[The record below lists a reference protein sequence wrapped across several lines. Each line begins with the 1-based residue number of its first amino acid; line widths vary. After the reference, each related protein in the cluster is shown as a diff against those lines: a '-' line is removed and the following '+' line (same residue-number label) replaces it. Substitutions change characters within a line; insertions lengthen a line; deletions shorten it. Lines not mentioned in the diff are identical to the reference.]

1 MTGMKCYI
9 NGIGVISPQKT
20 FVNSEFL
27 TEVKS
32 YDNNILTCVTPDFK
46 AYINPAQ
53 LRRLSRMLRI
63 GMTAAT
69 ICLQDAGIKVPD
81 GILTATGYGFLEE
94 TEKFLKELLERN
106 ETQLTPTYFMQGTY
120 NALAGLVALSVKCTG
135 YNNTYVS
142 KGFAFENAL
151 QDCMLR
157 LNANRNLNFLLGS
170 YDESAAVQYIAGL
183 REHQFKTE
191 PTNSLDIYK
200 NKTDGCIQGEA
211 SGFFNLSGKASAS
224 TWCSIEDVQ
233 LIYLP
238 ESADELKETINL
250 FLEKHNVRESEI
262 DLVVSGMSG
271 CRSKDRLLENLER
284 IFFTNTPHAYFKH
297 LCGELCTAT
306 SFGMWLAA
314 SILKK
319 QHIPQIVKAS
329 QHQFP
334 SEVETIFMINHY
346 FNRNYSFILLKKLG
360 ARS

>member
-1 MTGMKCYI
+1 MKCYI
-9 NGIGVISPQKT
+9 NGIGVISPQRT
-20 FVNSEFL
+20 HVNSEFL
-27 TEVKS
+27 PEIKN
-32 YDNNILTCVTPDFK
+32 YHNNILTSVTPDFK
-46 AYINPAQ
+46 VYLSPVQ

-69 ICLQDAGIKVPD
+69 ICLEDAGIKVPN
-81 GILTATGYGFLEE
+81 GIVTATGYGFLEE

-106 ETQLTPTYFMQGTY
+106 EKQLTPTYFMQGTY

-157 LNANRNLNFLLGS
+157 LNEDRNLNLLLGS
-170 YDESAAVQYIAGL
+170 YDESAAVQYTAGM

-191 PTNSLDIYK
+191 PTNSLDIFK
-200 NKTDGCIQGEA
+200 NKTDGCVQGE
-211 SGFFNLSGKASAS
+211 SSCFFALSGQQAAS
-224 TWCSIEDVQ
+224 TWCHVEGVR

-238 ESADELKETINL
+238 DSADDLKSAINT
-250 FLEKHNVRESEI
+250 FLENHSIRLSEI

-271 CRSKDRLLENLER
+271 CKSRDQLLENVE
-284 IFFTNTPHAYFKH
+284 NTLFVNNPVAYFKH
-297 LCGELCTAT
+297 LCGEFCTAT

-319 QHIPQIVKAS
+319 QTIPQIVRAS
-329 QHQFP
+329 AHNFP
-334 SEVETIFMINHY
+334 DQVDNILLVNHY
-346 FNRNYSFILLKKLG
+346 FNRNYSLMLLRRK
-360 ARS
+360 